1 MVLSAEAEGG
11 KERANR
17 YDRRLRTFCR
27 CNDMLLQVGSEQ
39 EALQAIC
46 KILTEDG
53 EFCFAWIGYCED
65 DLGKTIRPVAKAGK
79 GDVVESFQSLWG
91 KTDTGQEPPGLAVR
105 TAKPNWIN
113 DISVDHKASGWGVA
127 AVDAGCASC
136 IALPLIARNQYRGL
150 IDLRGALNLYSAER
164 GVFDNATVE
173 HYAELA
179 SCVTQAIAALRED
192 LANDLTSGVKSLRAS
207 EERKRAED
215 ALQTAR
221 AELARA
227 SRLTVMGQ
235 LAASIAHEIKQPL
248 AAIVTSGNAALRWL
262 ANKPPDLEEARR
274 ALNNAV
280 LGGHRAGEVVESVRT
295 MFKQAP
301 QTKTP
306 LDVNRLVREVLA
318 LTRSEIQRY
327 HVTVQTAL
335 MDVIP
340 KTLADR
346 TQLQQVMLNL
356 IVNALEAMEAVT
368 DRPRVLSIT
377 SAIDDPK
384 GVVITVSDNGTGI
397 EPKNMQRIFDSFF
410 TTKVHGMGMG
420 LSICRSII
428 ETHDGSLLVSSGD
441 PHGTVFQVI
450 LPTNVD

>member
-1 MVLSAEAEGG
+1 MAPSAEAEEG

-17 YDRRLRTFCR
+17 LDRRLHTFCR

-53 EFCFAWIGYCED
+53 EFRFAWIGYCED
-65 DLGKTIRPVAKAGK
+65 DLGKTIRPVATAGK
-79 GDVVESFQSLWG
+79 SDDLERLRSLWG
-91 KTDTGQEPPGLAVR
+91 KTETGQEPPGLAVR
-105 TAKPNWIN
+105 TGKPHWIN
-113 DISVDHKASGWGVA
+113 DISANCGASGWGA
-127 AVDAGCASC
+127 AVVDAGCASS
-136 IALPLIARNQYRGL
+136 IALPLIARNRHRGL

-164 GVFDNATVE
+164 GVFDSATVE

-179 SCVTQAIAALRED
+179 SCVTQAVAALRKD

-207 EERKRAED
+207 EERKRAEE

-227 SRLTVMGQ
+227 SRLTLMGQ

-248 AAIVTSGNAALRWL
+248 AAIVTNGNAALRWL
-262 ANKPPDLEEARR
+262 AKKPPDLEEARR

-280 LGGHRAGEVVESVRT
+280 LGGHRASEVVESVRT

-306 LDVNRLVREVLA
+306 LDINDLVQEVLA
-318 LTRSEIQRY
+318 LTRSEIQR
-327 HVTVQTAL
+327 HNAAVQTKL
-335 MDVIP
+335 MDGIP

-356 IVNALEAMEAVT
+356 IVNALEAMDAVT
-368 DRPRVLSIT
+368 DRRRVLNIT
-377 SAIDDPK
+377 SAIDDSK
-384 GVVITVSDNGTGI
+384 GVVIMVGDNGTGI
-397 EPKNMQRIFDSFF
+397 EAKNMQRIFDSFF

-441 PHGTVFQVI
+441 PHGTIFQVI

>member
-1 MVLSAEAEGG
+1 M
-11 KERANR
+11 
-17 YDRRLRTFCR
+17 
-27 CNDMLLQVGSEQ
+27 
-39 EALQAIC
+39 
-46 KILTEDG
+46 
-53 EFCFAWIGYCED
+53 
-65 DLGKTIRPVAKAGK
+65 
-79 GDVVESFQSLWG
+79 
-91 KTDTGQEPPGLAVR
+91 
-105 TAKPNWIN
+105 N
-113 DISVDHKASGWGVA
+113 DISVDCGASGWGA
-127 AVDAGCASC
+127 AVVDAGCASC
-136 IALPLIARNQYRGL
+136 IALPLIARNRHRGL

-164 GVFDNATVE
+164 GVFDSATVE

-179 SCVTQAIAALRED
+179 SCVTQAVAALRKD

-207 EERKRAED
+207 EERKRAEE

-227 SRLTVMGQ
+227 SRLTLMGQ

-248 AAIVTSGNAALRWL
+248 AAIVTNGNAALRWL
-262 ANKPPDLEEARR
+262 GKKPPDLEEARR

-280 LGGHRAGEVVESVRT
+280 LGGHRASEVVESVRT

-306 LDVNRLVREVLA
+306 LDINDLVQEVLA
-318 LTRSEIQRY
+318 LTRSEIQR
-327 HVTVQTAL
+327 HNVAVQTKL
-335 MDVIP
+335 MDGIP

-356 IVNALEAMEAVT
+356 IVNALEAMDAVT
-368 DRPRVLSIT
+368 DRRRVLSIT
-377 SAIDDPK
+377 SAIDDSK
-384 GVVITVSDNGTGI
+384 GVVIMVGDNGTGI
-397 EPKNMQRIFDSFF
+397 EAKNMQRIFDSFF

-441 PHGTVFQVI
+441 PHGTIFQVI